1 MADLRTLQGRR
12 ILVVEDD
19 AMIAMMVEDML
30 MDLGCTVIGPAAS
43 LEAAIGLASGDPAI
57 DGALLDVNLN
67 GASVFP
73 LADDLRARGVPIVF
87 CSGSGEGGLRD
98 VDKGSGVLRKPYR
111 EGELADALTAA
122 LR

>member
-87 CSGSGEGGLRD
+87 CRATAKAACET
-98 VDKGSGVLRKPYR
+98 
-111 EGELADALTAA
+111 LTRAA
-122 LR
+122 ACFASPTAKASLPTP